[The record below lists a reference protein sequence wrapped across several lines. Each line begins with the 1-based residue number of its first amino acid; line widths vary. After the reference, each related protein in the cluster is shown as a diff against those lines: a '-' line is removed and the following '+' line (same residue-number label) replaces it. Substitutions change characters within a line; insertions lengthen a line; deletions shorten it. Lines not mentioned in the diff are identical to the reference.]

1 MVIGLTQNEVKQG
14 KDEIMR
20 LLVFFV
26 LIGALSGNLH
36 AQVIQNGDVNGDSSR
51 DIGDVVYLLS
61 HLFQSG
67 PAPVP
72 IPMRL
77 PLMDAASAGA
87 RYINNGDGTW
97 TDSWT
102 SLVWITGAYY
112 WQVWDGYDSPDE
124 YFNDIE
130 YAGFSDWRLPY
141 PDEVMSLYPWG
152 TPLLYQCQGLV
163 FDDSYL
169 SQAPIWGEWINLL
182 TSPLPQ
188 GAWPYGSMRI
198 TVNYPDSIDMGV
210 CVGGDRHIEWEAYLT
225 SSSGNGP
232 VLSTQGRW
240 NSYFSQPAGIAVR
253 ELD

>member
-1 MVIGLTQNEVKQG
+1 
-14 KDEIMR
+14 MR

-77 PLMDAASAGA
+77 PLMDAASADA

-102 SLVWITGAYY
+102 NLVWITGAYY
-112 WQVWDGYDSPDE
+112 WQVWDGFNSPEE
-124 YFNDIE
+124 YFNDIA
-130 YAGFSDWRLPY
+130 YAGYQDWRLPY
-141 PDEVMSLYPWG
+141 PDEIMSLYPWG
-152 TPLLYQCQGLV
+152 APVINNNCGRLN
-163 FDDSYL
+163 FDESAYSL
-169 SQAPIWGEWINLL
+169 SPIWGEWLDLIS
-182 TSPLPQ
+182 SPMPQ
-188 GAWPYGSMRI
+188 GNWPYTGAFRL
-198 TVNYPDSIDMGV
+198 TVNYPNAPDLGQCGQTS
-210 CVGGDRHIEWEAYLT
+210 GGDIHIEWQMDFEYYIWI
-225 SSSGNGP
+225 GP
-232 VLSTQGRW
+232 YGPPINDSPGYQGPWR
-240 NSYFSQPAGIAVR
+240 SFYTQPAGIAVR
-253 ELD
+253 DID